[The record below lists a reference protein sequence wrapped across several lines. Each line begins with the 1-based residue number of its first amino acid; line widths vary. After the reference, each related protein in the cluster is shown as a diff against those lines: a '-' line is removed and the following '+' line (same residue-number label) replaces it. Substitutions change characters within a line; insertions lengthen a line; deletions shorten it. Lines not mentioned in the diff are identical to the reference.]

1 MQEEEYSPV
10 SSKLE
15 VAALLETMTQPG
27 AATLQLTTAEAKP
40 YPVIL
45 LDLEEDEF
53 VEFDLTAIRELAPKL
68 RRGVKF
74 VLLGQTHAGLIRSTP
89 MHMETFTDKDG
100 RLLARSAWPEG
111 LDLKQRRAAFRAT
124 LRIGMD
130 VGVRLRAEEPKRDRV
145 KASSPEAVAAK
156 KKVERPAIDN
166 TKKLEEANAE
176 KNKALAAGEADKI
189 TAQTESA
196 SEIEK
201 QKVEKDATQEQAATD
216 QADQKANEQTGKED
230 KATNPEKAEEE
241 KKYFELMGDLKD
253 LSATGCLVEFFAQDG
268 ASKVIT
274 QMRTELEVCFPNGT
288 VFPIVSD
295 VRHVKTDSDRQVLSV
310 GFEFF
315 APTKEQEKQ
324 LWEYVREIEREASR
338 TAGEGNDRT
347 PSPLFE
353 VKEDAVKFLGR
364 RQGQKYATPMARRLA
379 RIAGYLDSQMV
390 ALTQGQ
396 KMNSGQLSAH
406 ADRLLDIIA
415 DDREEALFAL
425 RCIHRESPWV
435 VHGLSV
441 AVKLVDLAQS
451 RGRMPRDVIKGIA
464 ACAMIHDLGKGM
476 LPGSLW
482 RASTLT
488 RDSYMRMQS
497 HVELIL
503 AQMDTCKWLAPI
515 LVTNIIEQIN
525 ERLDGSGYPNE
536 LVARDLGQL
545 PRMAAVVDA
554 IDAMSRP
561 RADREGMTA
570 ESTYRHL
577 LQNQNLFDVDWIE
590 AYIRHFGVIPIG
602 SLIQFESGQLA
613 WVTRLDDQR
622 HIKAVVLTSDTQP
635 PQDNL
640 GDTVEGTALEKLGE
654 IKAVLGVDY

>member
-27 AATLQLTTAEAKP
+27 AASLQLTTAEAKP
-40 YPVIL
+40 FPIIL

-74 VLLGQTHAGLIRSTP
+74 ILLGQSHAGLIRSTP
-89 MHMETFTDKDG
+89 MQMETFTDKDG
-100 RLLARSAWPEG
+100 RLLARSKWPEG

-130 VGVRLRAEEPKRDRV
+130 VGVRLRAEEPNRERV
-145 KASSPEAVAAK
+145 KATSPEAVAAK
-156 KKVERPAIDN
+156 KPPVERPSVDN
-166 TKKLEEANAE
+166 PKKLEEIKALQREDGDKVAE
-176 KNKALAAGEADKI
+176 KGAVADSSADPKKKSSDPYVEKI
-189 TAQTESA
+189 TQEAES
-196 SEIEK
+196 K
-201 QKVEKDATQEQAATD
+201 KVKGG
-216 QADQKANEQTGKED
+216 QADNKTTDAEQESEKE
-230 KATNPEKAEEE
+230 PE

-253 LSATGCLVEFFAQDG
+253 LSATGALVEFFAQDG

-274 QMRTELEVCFPNGT
+274 QMRTELEICFPNGT
-288 VFPIVSD
+288 VFPIVGD
-295 VRHVKTDSDRQVLSV
+295 VRHVKTDSDRQVLGV
-310 GFEFF
+310 GFEFTQI
-315 APTKEQEKQ
+315 TKDQEKQ
-324 LWEYVREIEREASR
+324 IWEFVREIEREASR

-347 PSPLFE
+347 PSALFE

-390 ALTQGQ
+390 ALNQGQ
-396 KMNSGQLSAH
+396 KINSTQLSAH
-406 ADRLLDIIA
+406 ADRLLDILA

-425 RCIHRESPWV
+425 RCIYRESPWV

-441 AVKLVDLAQS
+441 AMKLVDLAQS
-451 RGRMPRDVIKGIA
+451 RARIPRDIIKGIA
-464 ACAMIHDLGKGM
+464 ACAMVHDLGKGM
-476 LPGSLW
+476 LPSSLW

-488 RDSYMRMQS
+488 RDSYVRMQS
-497 HVELIL
+497 HVELVMSR
-503 AQMDTCKWLAPI
+503 MDTCKWLASV
-515 LVTNIIEQIN
+515 LVKNVVEQIN
-525 ERLDGSGYPNE
+525 ERLDGSGYPHNLE
-536 LVARDLGQL
+536 ARDLGQL
-545 PRMAAVVDA
+545 PRMAAVVDV

-570 ESTYRHL
+570 EDTYRHL
-577 LQNQNLFDVDWIE
+577 LDNRTQFDELWIE
-590 AYIRHFGVIPIG
+590 AYVRHFGVIPVG
-602 SLIQFESGQLA
+602 SLIRYESGQLA
-613 WVTRLDDQR
+613 WVTRLDEKR
-622 HIKAVVLTSDTQP
+622 HIHTVILTSDTKP

-640 GDTVEGTALEKLGE
+640 GDTVTGTALEKLGP
-654 IKAVLGVDY
+654 IKSVLGIDY